1 MFFHLNIVFCSVIQS
16 IREPQ
21 AAQQN
26 KTHFQFAYVER
37 ESTIICKWS
46 VGLHFV
52 DSVRTPVYVCVSLSL
67 SGCMYVC
74 FGLHLINASQ
84 RMASLPGVVLLLSSR
99 SSNYRKVAF
108 DFRLAS
114 SVNHTVLSTQAG
126 ALIAYSLDVHSEQVQ
141 VQNHCSQLKHCILSI
156 AICLLCSVETASIS

>member
-1 MFFHLNIVFCSVIQS
+1 MSRERARLYANGQSAYILLIVYARLCM
-16 IREPQ
+16 
-21 AAQQN
+21 
-26 KTHFQFAYVER
+26 
-37 ESTIICKWS
+37 
-46 VGLHFV
+46 
-52 DSVRTPVYVCVSLSL
+52 CVSLSL
-67 SGCMYVC
+67 FLDVCVCVC